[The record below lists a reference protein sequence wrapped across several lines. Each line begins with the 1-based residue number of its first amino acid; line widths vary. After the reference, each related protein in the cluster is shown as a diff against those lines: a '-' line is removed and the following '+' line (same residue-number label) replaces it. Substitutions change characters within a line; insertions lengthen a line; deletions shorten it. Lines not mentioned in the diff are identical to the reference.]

1 MGTRRYRFGR
11 FLLNPQARELFD
23 GDERVGLPISTIDSL
38 IYLIEHRDRPVG
50 RDELASAVW
59 GRADISEVSL
69 SHAIMR
75 LRKRLGDTGNE
86 QRAIRTVPRLGYR
99 WVMEGTIEEDADTT
113 VAAPV
118 AIDRV
123 PVNERSASIAAPSA
137 AAASLPDSTHSPL
150 VALDPASPSQRRTS
164 RRIPFALAILA
175 LAAVAA
181 VVFVLRRDNARGP
194 TAIVDAR
201 SAMVLPATIDAPADA
216 LWLRL
221 GLMDFIAA
229 RLRRGGVATAPS
241 ESVVA
246 LTHARDATKHAFDG
260 SAFPDAMIV
269 QPAVAS
275 ARGAWRV
282 RLDARDGGRE
292 LRVETSAS
300 DPIAAGRAAADELLI
315 KLGHAPPADD
325 ARDSPDAQATLRQRV
340 TAAVLSGQ
348 LDVAR
353 DLIRNA
359 PDALRQTPEIA
370 LSEAKIEFFA
380 GRYADSRAKIEALLA
395 RLSAD
400 APAALRGRALNTL
413 GAAYFREGKL
423 DDAARAYGES
433 IRLVEHADAPDVLAN
448 AYIGSGGI
456 ASQRLRLDE
465 AANDYGRARTLL
477 DLGSDAFGVAA
488 VDLNLGMI
496 ALQRGQPAAALPT
509 LRGAA
514 ERFDRFANEDALA
527 AALAAIVDAD
537 LALLD
542 TADALATTDRFTSLQ
557 SRGGNGRERWELV
570 LARARALAAAGKL
583 GEADALLA
591 RLADASDAAQD
602 AVARAQGNVLGA
614 EIAIARGDC
623 AHAAEIAGT
632 AMTPTLEG
640 AIPVDY
646 ARAARLRVEAFA
658 CAGDVAGANDA
669 LTAFEAWAA
678 HAPPTAV
685 GIEMLRARAAA
696 MRSPEGARA
705 AWSAAMSAATAR
717 AIPDEIVDVGLA
729 YVRSLIAAGRLDEA
743 VSVNGRTATW
753 ADRDA
758 RAALIQALVYDA
770 LGRSAAADEA
780 FRRARAL
787 AGERVFAD
795 FPPQRDRTAG
805 R

>member
-1 MGTRRYRFGR
+1 MGIRRYRFGR

-99 WVMEGTIEEDADTT
+99 WVMDGTIEEDADAMAG
-113 VAAPV
+113 VPAADGMQ
-118 AIDRV
+118 AD
-123 PVNERSASIAAPSA
+123 ERARSIGMSSASAAT
-137 AAASLPDSTHSPL
+137 LPDSARSPPML
-150 VALDPASPSQRRTS
+150 SDPAPARRQAS
-164 RRIPFALAILA
+164 RRIPLALGVLA

-181 VVFVLRRDNARGP
+181 TAFVLRREAAPNPA
-194 TAIVDAR
+194 AIVGTR
-201 SAMVLPATIDAPADA
+201 SAIVLPATIEASADA
-216 LWLRL
+216 IWLRL
-221 GLMDFIAA
+221 GLMDFVAS
-229 RLRRGGVATAPS
+229 RLRRGGLATAPS

-246 LTHARDATKHAFDG
+246 LTQAGNAMKRAFDG

-282 RLDARDGGRE
+282 RLDAHGNGRE

-315 KLGHAPPADD
+315 KLGHVPPAEDPG
-325 ARDSPDAQATLRQRV
+325 DSPGAEATLRQRV

-359 PDALRQTPEIA
+359 PEALRRTPGIA
-370 LSEAKIEFFA
+370 LSEAKIDFFA
-380 GRYADSRAKIEALLA
+380 GRYADSRAKIERLLA
-395 RLSAD
+395 DLPGD
-400 APAALRGRALNTL
+400 APGAVRGRALYTL
-413 GAAYFREGKL
+413 CATYFREGRL
-423 DDAARAYGES
+423 YDAARAYGES
-433 IRLVEHADAPDVLAN
+433 IRLVEHADTPDVLAN

-465 AANDYGRARTLL
+465 AAADYGRARTLL
-477 DLGSDAFGVAA
+477 DLGNDAFGVAA

-514 ERFDRFANEDALA
+514 GRFDRFANEDALA

-542 TADALATTDRFTSLQ
+542 TTDALATTDRFGSLQ
-557 SRGGNGRERWELV
+557 SRGGGGRERWELV
-570 LARARALAAAGKL
+570 LARARALAGIGKL
-583 GEADALLA
+583 GDADALLA
-591 RLADASDAAQD
+591 RLADASDPAQD

-614 EIAIARGDC
+614 EIALARGEC
-623 AHAAEIAGT
+623 AHAAAIAGA
-632 AMTPTLEG
+632 AMTPTLDR

-646 ARAARLRVEAFA
+646 ARDARIRVEAFA
-658 CAGDVAGANDA
+658 CAGDAAATDEALND
-669 LTAFEAWAA
+669 FETWAA
-678 HAPPTAV
+678 HAPAPAL

-696 MRSPEGARA
+696 ARSPEDART
-705 AWSAAMSAATAR
+705 AWSGAMSAATAR

-743 VSVNGRTATW
+743 VSVNGRTAVW
-753 ADRDA
+753 AERDA
-758 RAALIQALVYDA
+758 RAALIQALVYAA

-780 FRRARAL
+780 FQRARKL
-787 AGERVFAD
+787 AGERVFPD
-795 FPPQRDRTAG
+795 LPPPRNRTAG

>member
-23 GDERVGLPISTIDSL
+23 GEERVGLPVSTIDSL

-99 WVMEGTIEEDADTT
+99 WVMEGTVEEDGDAT
-113 VAAPV
+113 VAAPA
-118 AIDRV
+118 AIDRA
-123 PVNERSASIAAPSA
+123 PANERSASVAPFSASAAPS
-137 AAASLPDSTHSPL
+137 PDSMRSATIASDR
-150 VALDPASPSQRRTS
+150 APARRRMS
-164 RRIPFALAILA
+164 RRIPFALGVFALVAIA
-175 LAAVAA
+175 AA
-181 VVFVLRRDNARGP
+181 VVVLRRGDVRDPA
-194 TAIVDAR
+194 AIVDAR

-221 GLMDFIAA
+221 GLMDFVAA

-246 LTHARDATKHAFDG
+246 LMQARDATKRALDAG
-260 SAFPDAMIV
+260 ASPDAMIV

-275 ARGAWRV
+275 ARGGWRV
-282 RLDARDGGRE
+282 RLDARGGGRE
-292 LRVETSAS
+292 LRVETSAA
-300 DPIAAGRAAADELLI
+300 DPIAAARAAADELLI
-315 KLGHAPPADD
+315 KLGHVPPADD
-325 ARDSPDAQATLRQRV
+325 ARDSPGAQATLRQRV

-359 PDALRQTPEIA
+359 PDALRETPEIA
-370 LSEAKIEFFA
+370 LSEAKIDFFA
-380 GRYADSRAKIEALLA
+380 GRYADSRAKIGALLA
-395 RLSAD
+395 RLSGA
-400 APAALRGRALNTL
+400 APAALRGRALNML
-413 GAAYFREGKL
+413 GAAYFREGRL

-433 IRLVEHADAPDVLAN
+433 IRLVEQADAPDVLAN

-456 ASQRLRLDE
+456 ASQRLGLDE

-477 DLGSDAFGVAA
+477 DLGGDAFGVAA

-509 LRGAA
+509 LRSAA

-527 AALAAIVDAD
+527 AALVAIVDAD

-570 LARARALAAAGKL
+570 LARAGALAAAGKL
-583 GEADALLA
+583 GEADELLA
-591 RLADASDAAQD
+591 RLADASDPAQD

-614 EIAIARGDC
+614 GIALARGDC
-623 AHAAEIAGT
+623 AHAAEIAGA
-632 AMTPTLEG
+632 AMTPTLDG

-658 CAGDVAGANDA
+658 CAGDAAAAGTA
-669 LTAFEAWAA
+669 LKAFETWAA
-678 HAPPTAV
+678 HSPSTAV
-685 GIEMLRARAAA
+685 GIEMLRARAFAA
-696 MRSPEGARA
+696 RSPEDARA
-705 AWSAAMSAATAR
+705 AWALAMSAATAR
-717 AIPDEIVDVGLA
+717 AIPDEIVEVGLA
-729 YVRSLIAAGRLDEA
+729 DVRSLIAAGRLDEA
-743 VSVNGRTATW
+743 VSVNGRTAAW

-758 RAALIQALVYDA
+758 RAALIQALVYVA
-770 LGRSAAADEA
+770 LGRQAAADEA
-780 FRRARAL
+780 FRRARQL

-795 FPPQRDRTAG
+795 LPPKRNRTA
-805 R
+805 RR